1 METCTHAGNYNN
13 YLEGCMNEQAAG
25 TGCSGCRAVY
35 PCGGIS
41 CVQSAFARRRCPMQ
55 QQQPNVTSQLTLITR
70 RLRAAHPVEGG
81 GGGVGGA
88 EGDQLIARLLCA
100 AVQRCIVSLSFYFS
114 ASPSLL
120 ASFKVVLKFPK
131 KFTSLRAP
139 GCTCARLHVSM
150 TLATS
155 NMTTLLHARV
165 HSSSGSLV
173 VVVVVLR
180 CFNLLP
186 IVGSW
191 SLN

>member
-1 METCTHAGNYNN
+1 MNRVQRQGQEQSAG
-13 YLEGCMNEQAAG
+13 GC
-25 TGCSGCRAVY
+25 VY

-55 QQQPNVTSQLTLITR
+55 QQPNVTSQLTLITR
-70 RLRAAHPVEGG
+70 RLRTAHPVEGG
-81 GGGVGGA
+81 GVGGA
-88 EGDQLIARLLCA
+88 DVGEGDLCRQRQLIARLLCA
-100 AVQRCIVSLSFYFS
+100 AVHPCVCSLSL
-114 ASPSLL
+114 SLTSL
-120 ASFKVVLKFPK
+120 SLCVSFKGAQKCP

-150 TLATS
+150 TLATAKI
-155 NMTTLLHARV
+155 TTFLHSSV
-165 HSSSGSLV
+165 HSSSGSP

>member
-25 TGCSGCRAVY
+25 TAGAGLGRY

-41 CVQSAFARRRCPMQ
+41 CGQSAFARRRCPMQQ

-70 RLRAAHPVEGG
+70 RLRTAHPVEGG
-81 GGGVGGA
+81 GGVGGA
-88 EGDQLIARLLCA
+88 DVGEGEQLIARLLCA
-100 AVQRCIVSLSFYFS
+100 AVQPCV
-114 ASPSLL
+114 ASLL
-120 ASFKVVLKFPK
+120 LLLCLFFSPLKLSQKIPK

-155 NMTTLLHARV
+155 NMTTLLLARV
-165 HSSSGSLV
+165 HSSSVCQSRHRRRRPALFQFV
-173 VVVVVLR
+173 AH
-180 CFNLLP
+180 C
-186 IVGSW
+186 W
-191 SLN
+191 